1 MTKNKSALALL
12 LLLIA
17 GYSAFSQSTEEYVYQ
32 NYNWEEK
39 PAPYTP
45 EKNDTFPESILQ
57 DKIAY
62 EVAIDNEGAYEYYL
76 HHKKTFVNSTQ
87 AIERNNRIYIPTGLR
102 SKVLKLKVRVIKPNG
117 EIVLMDDTDIKEA
130 VDEDS
135 ERKYKYLAVRG
146 LENGSVIEQIFL
158 LKMPSEFSGRMYS
171 VQSEYPIHNC
181 TFELIYPKW
190 LVFDTRS
197 YNGFPKLEK
206 DTTYN
211 KDGLVCMKA
220 KVDYIPP
227 LKDEKY
233 AIRIAHLQKVGYK
246 LTGSA
251 RSGSYNIN
259 SYDKISD
266 NIFQRL
272 NRELSKAEKKTLKEI
287 FKKADLDY
295 AKNEEDKIRKLEDY
309 LKKTVFS
316 TEELPNNGLDID
328 EIVKKTVSDA
338 GSLTRLY
345 VAALNELN
353 IRHEILV
360 TCNQYETTF
369 EKDFESLNYLDK
381 YFLYFPDYNKYLA
394 PEFPL
399 YRYGLIPYQYRNGYG
414 LMIKKTSLGNLT
426 AGLGSVKF
434 IEPDSY
440 LENTDSLII
449 HADLSKGFD
458 DITYSYRITN
468 SGHEAATF
476 QCLADYIKDEKDKD
490 KLRRSLIENFSDEAE
505 LKDLKIE
512 NEGAAYFAK
521 KPYVISANFTT
532 SKYVDKAG
540 GKYIFK
546 VGELIGPQEQ
556 MYQEEARKQPIDMNY
571 GKNYMRII
579 TFKIPQ
585 GYKLSNAE
593 KLNMDIFHK
602 DKKGNR
608 DMAFRSWYE
617 IKGDDVTVYVEEYYK
632 AFSLPVEEYEP
643 FKAVINASADFNKI
657 VLLFEP
663 K

>member
-1 MTKNKSALALL
+1 MAKKHSALALL
-12 LLLIA
+12 LLLIT
-17 GYSAFSQSTEEYVYQ
+17 GFNAFSQSNTYVYQ
-32 NYNWEEK
+32 NYTWEEK
-39 PAPYTP
+39 PAPFKP
-45 EKNDTFPESILQ
+45 EKNDTFPESILLE
-57 DKIAY
+57 KIAY
-62 EVAIDNEGAYEYYL
+62 EVSIDNEGAYEYYL
-76 HHKKTFVNSTQ
+76 HHTKTFVNSAQ
-87 AIERNNRIYIPTGLR
+87 AIERNNRIYLPTGLR
-102 SKVLKLKVRVIKPNG
+102 SQVLKLKVRVIKPTG
-117 EIVLMDDTDIKEA
+117 EIVLMNDSDIKEA

-146 LENGSVIEQIFL
+146 LENGSVIEQIVV
-158 LKMPSEFSGRMYS
+158 LKMPSEFSGRMYR
-171 VQSEYPIHNC
+171 VQSEYPTHNC

-190 LVFDTRS
+190 LIFDTRS

-206 DTTYN
+206 DSTYS
-211 KDGLVCMKA
+211 KDGLVCQKA
-220 KVDYIPP
+220 TVQYIPP
-227 LKDEKY
+227 LKEEKY
-233 AIRIAHLQKVGYK
+233 ALRVAHLQKVGYK
-246 LTGSA
+246 LTGST

-272 NRELSKAEKKTLKEI
+272 NRELSKPEKKALEKL
-287 FKKADLDY
+287 FKNAQLDY
-295 AKNEEDKIRKLEDY
+295 AKNDEDKIRKLEDY

-316 TEELPNNGLDID
+316 NEDLPNNALNID
-328 EIVKKTVSDA
+328 EIIEKSVTDA

-345 VAALNELN
+345 VAAFNQLN
-353 IRHEILV
+353 IKHEILV
-360 TCNQYETTF
+360 TCNHYETTF

-399 YRYGLIPYQYRNGYG
+399 YRYGLMPYQYRNGYG

-449 HADLSKGFD
+449 HADLTKGLEE
-458 DITYSYRITN
+458 INYTYRITN

-476 QCLADYIKDEKDKD
+476 QCLADYIKEEKDKD
-490 KLRRSLIENFSDEAE
+490 KLRRSLMENFSDEAE
-505 LKDLKIE
+505 LKDFKVE
-512 NEGAAYFAK
+512 NEGAEYFAK
-521 KPYVISANFTT
+521 KPYVVSASFTT

-571 GKNYMRII
+571 GKNYMRVI